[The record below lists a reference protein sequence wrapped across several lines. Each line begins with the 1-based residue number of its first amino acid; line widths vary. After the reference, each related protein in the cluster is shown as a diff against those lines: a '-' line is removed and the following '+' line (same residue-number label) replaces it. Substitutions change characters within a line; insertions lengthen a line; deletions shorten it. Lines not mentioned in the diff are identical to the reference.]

1 MGFFDLN
8 IPYEASQSSKATRMK
23 LVIKAM
29 EFGYSGV
36 AYNRTMK
43 GVMSEHDRCSIP
55 FLSFSSLLNV
65 VPSLASSVTFHREL
79 LGVPRNTPFRQ
90 YTRLTICVDSTAQA
104 QVLNS
109 GNPILKSYDVVAVKP
124 ANQIVFDHACLKSEV
139 DIIAIDFSEKLPF
152 RLKMS
157 MVKAAVERGVYFEI
171 TYSDLIADAQ
181 ARKQMIPNAK
191 LLVDWTR
198 GKNLIFSCAASS
210 VTEIR
215 GPYDVAN
222 LLSSLLGLSMERAK
236 AAISKNCRNLLTNSL
251 RKKNFYKEA
260 IRVEPLSSGQAS
272 DSKNA
277 LMDWLKWDP
286 ISSGDGDLQLDDV
299 AKSFS
304 TTAKVSKTINFD
316 SIVDGVP
323 SLGGSFRLA
332 LKPVESPPSTIEVV
346 EKLDGDELNPLKSK
360 ISVDHA
366 PYEKQLS
373 GFGDSDKFRLPDDN
387 ATSIP
392 CLDEI
397 RSPTTTNRG
406 EPMILDVSEDSL
418 YVSETEEHNLSS
430 QHISLSVSNPQEDRM
445 VSHTLVS
452 HSESISVCTVEA
464 KMDVSENADF
474 IPEIDKNLPS
484 LDNELNAPVDEDEE
498 VILEPQNH
506 AQACTD
512 ASGNEPLQSEN
523 ISVLD
528 ADKVSLPV
536 SSGVMA
542 MDAPTV
548 NYRSIE
554 DIKTEELV
562 QKEGNADTIL
572 PLDDNFDVIDG
583 SSDACPVDLKEQSS
597 EEECHAGSNSSN
609 DTTVP
614 SFPGKSRAKPKR
626 TPMLL
631 PFKRLLNPMA
641 FKKKGKRSRNWAL
654 E

>member
-191 LLVDWTR
+191 VRLVVVQLFSLVFLVDLR
-198 GKNLIFSCAASS
+198 LYFASPLDLN
-210 VTEIR
+210 EI
-215 GPYDVAN
+215 
-222 LLSSLLGLSMERAK
+222 
-236 AAISKNCRNLLTNSL
+236 NLLTNSL

-346 EKLDGDELNPLKSK
+346 EKLDGDELNPLNSQ

-528 ADKVSLPV
+528 VDKVSLPV